1 MKLCHPQ
8 EQGASSEFISTYPFE
23 RVSNGGGGGRGC
35 VWADTPGRHPPFR
48 RPLHCMHPT
57 GMHSCQTYY
66 PPDQVHPSGPGTHPP
81 PEQVH
86 PPGPGT
92 PLGPGTPSESGTHP
106 PGPDT
111 PPGTRYTAT
120 PPQTRHTPWDQVHP
134 QTSACWEIRATSGR
148 YASYWNAF
156 LFLSIFTY
164 PLLLDVS
171 TTINVCRYDKT
182 IDTEVF

>member
-1 MKLCHPQ
+1 M
-8 EQGASSEFISTYPFE
+8 
-23 RVSNGGGGGRGC
+23 C
-35 VWADTPGRHPPFR
+35 VADTPGRHPPLR

-66 PPDQVHPSGPGTHPP
+66 PPQTRYTPQDQVHTPPNRFTPQDQVHPLDQVHTPQD
-81 PEQVH
+81 QVH
-86 PPGPGT
+86 PPGTRYT
-92 PLGPGTPSESGTHP
+92 PWDQVHSHP
-106 PGPDT
+106 PRPGT
-111 PPGTRYTAT
+111 PPGTRYTT
-120 PPQTRHTPWDQVHP
+120 PDQVHP
-134 QTSACWEIRATSGR
+134 QSSACWEIRATSGR